1 MDTMS
6 AVRATWLL
14 FPYLDWGATLLW
26 ATSGAML
33 AARRGCDLSGIFAV
47 ALVSATGGG
56 LLRDGLFLQ
65 QGPPALLRTPTYLEL
80 VAAAVIGLAL
90 FGSALRR
97 LSWLGRLIDV
107 VDALGLGAY
116 AVVGMILAREAR
128 LPLIAVVVVGMV
140 NAVGG
145 GVLRDVLL
153 GDPPELVRPGLRV
166 NLAVLIGCVAFVL
179 MVSNGTSHEVSGVI
193 TVALV
198 FSIRI
203 AVLRFAWKSAPLKA
217 FEADWR
223 VD

>member
-1 MDTMS
+1 MDTLG
-6 AVRATWLL
+6 AVRATWDL
-14 FPYLDWGATLLW
+14 FPYFDWGATLLW

-33 AARRGCDLSGIFAV
+33 AARRGCDLSGIFIV

-65 QGPPALLRTPTYLEL
+65 QGPPAVLRTPTYLQL
-80 VAAAVIGLAL
+80 VTGAVILVGL
-90 FGSALRR
+90 FGSVLRR
-97 LSWLGRLIDV
+97 LSWFGQLVDV

-116 AVVGMILAREAR
+116 AVVGMNLAHEAK
-128 LPLIAVVVVGMV
+128 LPLIAIAVVGMV

-145 GVLRDVLL
+145 GLLRDLVL
-153 GDPPELVRPGLRV
+153 GDPPQLVRPGLWMNFAALV
-166 NLAVLIGCVAFVL
+166 GCFAFIL
-179 MVSNGTSHEVSGVI
+179 MVVAGISREVAGVI
-193 TVALV
+193 TIALV

-203 AVLRFAWKSAPLKA
+203 AALRFALRSAPLKA